1 MVRSEKCLM
10 RWYLNVMRLSE
21 CRLSR
26 WTHYISRLRHH
37 RLIKGS
43 LKLNTLW
50 LEWMNVKLGLSLLK
64 ATPRV
69 YFTLH
74 LSYLGLFPNFEM
86 HLPLSLS
93 LCKCYLYFPYPRTI
107 KSLLKFH
114 WPHRSIIIRV
124 ISTRGLKVYLSA
136 QVNANILQHSGEKA
150 TIGEYEGRAV
160 VTWDHVHHHQVHQVD
175 PSSSKKRVNEECLII
190 RDLVLVF
197 APW

>member
-1 MVRSEKCLM
+1 MIKSVRCLI
-10 RWYLNVMRLSE
+10 RWYLCVRRLSE
-21 CRLSR
+21 
-26 WTHYISRLRHH
+26 WWLRIWSHCVSWLKHH
-37 RLIKGS
+37 QLRKCG